1 VDGGGWCGG
10 LIGTQVA
17 NHHGMCHPAIAWGG
31 WWVVMV
37 VGSEWGAVAVMSLV
51 GACWMVSRGCGW
63 VVGDDG
69 WWGWVISGE
78 LVIRG

>member
-1 VDGGGWCGG
+1 
-10 LIGTQVA
+10 
-17 NHHGMCHPAIAWGG
+17 M
-31 WWVVMV
+31 VMV

-69 WWGWVISGE
+69 WWGWVIGGE
-78 LVIRG
+78 LVIQG